1 MALAWRCTYEM
12 PWVPHNTPS
21 SRAPLIPVYPLS
33 GTIRSWPVPPA
44 RDCCLLL
51 PYKDPR
57 KQDDLMALV
66 VSVVYRQ
73 HAIPVAWHN
82 VGAQERGSWID
93 PFCLLL
99 RLLAP
104 AVPATVPVH
113 VLCDQ
118 GLGSRDLWAQIV
130 GSRLASLPALPA
142 PHHLSARGPDPT
154 CTGAHADRGTGRPVG
169 GHRAG
174 LPRRKPLVGTLMVL
188 HAYGQ
193 AQPWVLLTDTPG
205 GADGAH
211 PVCLPQLD

>member
-118 GLGSRDLWAQIV
+118 GLGSRDLWAQTV
-130 GSRLASLPALPA
+130 ALGRHPCLRYPPHVTFQPEGQTPRVPVRSLIT
-142 PHHLSARGPDPT
+142 GPGGPWV
-154 CTGAHADRGTGRPVG
+154 GTGQAFRT
-169 GHRAG
+169 
-174 LPRRKPLVGTLMVL
+174 KPLDATLIVL

-193 AQPWVLLTDTPG
+193 TQPWMLLTNTPG
-205 GADGAH
+205 GADGAQ